1 MSQGMNQGDNNGGA
15 VAGSFTM
22 SAQMPNGKSLTFSG
36 YILQGEVLADI
47 NEKLDVASAV
57 VERQRLASEIPV
69 LEKTM
74 EQQTKARGQVE
85 AIIGELSGKEK
96 LTSQEKQQLNTMRV
110 NLKSIDDDI
119 RKGEVA
125 ISDARRQL
133 AA

>member
-1 MSQGMNQGDNNGGA
+1 MNQGDNNGGA

-57 VERQRLASEIPV
+57 VERQRLAAEIPV

-74 EQQTKARGQVE
+74 EQQIKAKGQVE
-85 AIIGELSGKEK
+85 AIVEELSGKDRP
-96 LTSQEKQQLNTMRV
+96 TTQDKQQLKTMQV
-110 NLKSIDDDI
+110 NLRSIDDDI
-119 RKGEVA
+119 RKGEIA
-125 ISDARRQL
+125 ISDARRAL
-133 AA
+133 VA

>member
-1 MSQGMNQGDNNGGA
+1 MSLIGSQGNNNGGA

-36 YILQGEVLADI
+36 YILQGEALADI